1 MKNLPKIDPNK
12 LEQHLNKAE
21 LVKLTAAQISKDFAL
36 FGVDIDFSG
45 ETLDAYPELLH
56 SLAEKIQILMETDDN
71 RLSSI
76 LYQIDIKESELFAPR
91 HKLPNH
97 SPIEV
102 MAHQIIFR
110 ELKKVMYRQYF
121 K

>member
-1 MKNLPKIDPNK
+1 MNNLPKIDPNN

-21 LVKLTAAQISKDFAL
+21 LVQKTAEQITKDFAL
-36 FGVDIDFSG
+36 FGVDFSFSG

-56 SLAEKIQILMETDDN
+56 SLAEKISVLMETDDN

-91 HKLPNH
+91 HELPNH

-110 ELKKVMYRQYF
+110 ELKKVIYRQYF